1 MTPFLIFSVL
11 SFDMD
16 ITTKLDN
23 GRMTPNDSS
32 VLWYN
37 ELVNTIVITTKNAYC
52 FLLWHAIY

>member
-1 MTPFLIFSVL
+1 
-11 SFDMD
+11 MD

>member
-1 MTPFLIFSVL
+1 MIWWDSFLIFSVL
-11 SFDMD
+11 PFDMA

-37 ELVNTIVITTKNAYC
+37 E
-52 FLLWHAIY
+52 